1 VATQIKQVSQ
11 REDRTPDLVVG
22 MGLNIRLIRA
32 SKVRARA
39 LLRCQR
45 KPHPCRCP
53 PAGRCI

>member
-1 VATQIKQVSQ
+1 
-11 REDRTPDLVVG
+11 